1 MFKKE
6 KTNKQ
11 KDKNGSEN
19 SESQKGKLPSLWLVF
34 QFKQV
39 KSKLNFTQQIIIY

>member
-6 KTNKQ
+6 KK

-19 SESQKGKLPSLWLVF
+19 SESKKGKLPSPWLVF

-39 KSKLNFTQQIIIY
+39 KSKLDFTQQS